1 MIVWIMT
8 EVLWLL
14 SFTGVEFTFQALLY
28 WITFTYYFNIAR
40 ISVIMVFKWIGVS
53 LDSKKDYETE
63 SGSDM
68 LNTTKQLV
76 SKK

>member
-1 MIVWIMT
+1 MIVWIIT

-40 ISVIMVFKWIGVS
+40 ISVIMVFKWIGVG

-63 SGSDM
+63 SGTDM